1 MGTWNLE
8 PGTWNL
14 EPGTRNPEP
23 GTRNQEPGNL
33 EPGTRNLEQFHTV
46 AVLVQPIA
54 VVTKPGGTSW
64 WAQASAIERVACG
77 VGALLFSSGVVHVAI
92 LLGTG
97 ASWDGP
103 LSLRKAATF
112 GLSFGLTLMNI
123 VWVASFLEMSRTVRA
138 SLIGSFTAACALET
152 VLVTMQ
158 AWRGVPSHFN
168 LETTFDGLVA
178 RALAIGGA
186 VLVAVISWL
195 MVAAWRRRP
204 PVEDSFRVAI
214 RLGLSILVAA
224 QLVGALMI
232 ARGMLLVFAGNPQA
246 AYDTAGS
253 LKPVHGVA
261 MHGILVLP
269 LLAYA
274 LSFVDWPEQRRL
286 HIIRVA
292 SAAYVLLTIVIFVW
306 SA

>member
-1 MGTWNLE
+1 M
-8 PGTWNL
+8 
-14 EPGTRNPEP
+14 
-23 GTRNQEPGNL
+23 QS
-33 EPGTRNLEQFHTV
+33 
-46 AVLVQPIA
+46 IA
-54 VVTKPGGTSW
+54 VVAKPGGTSW
-64 WAQASAIERVACG
+64 WGETTTTERVAFA
-77 VGALLFSSGVVHVAI
+77 VGALLLSSGVVHVAI

-123 VWVASFLEMSRTVRA
+123 VWVASFLEMSRAVRA
-138 SLIGSFTAACALET
+138 SLIGSFTAACVLET

-178 RALAIGGA
+178 RALATGGA
-186 VLVAVISWL
+186 VLVVVISWL
-195 MVAAWRRRP
+195 MVIAWRTRP
-204 PVEDSFRVAI
+204 PVADSLRVAI
-214 RLGLSILVAA
+214 RMGLSILVAA

-232 ARGMLLVFAGNPQA
+232 ARGMLLVFSGHPQV

-274 LSFVDWPEQRRL
+274 LSFVDWPEPRRL
-286 HIIRVA
+286 QIIRVA
-292 SAAYVLLTIVIFVW
+292 SAAYVLLTVLVFAW
-306 SA
+306 SAWST

>member
-1 MGTWNLE
+1 M
-8 PGTWNL
+8 
-14 EPGTRNPEP
+14 
-23 GTRNQEPGNL
+23 
-33 EPGTRNLEQFHTV
+33 
-46 AVLVQPIA
+46 A
-54 VVTKPGGTSW
+54 VVAKPGGTSW
-64 WAQASAIERVACG
+64 WDQASPTERVACG
-77 VGALLFSSGVVHVAI
+77 VGALLFSSGIVHVAI

-112 GLSFGLTLMNI
+112 GLSFGLTLINI
-123 VWVASFLEMSRTVRA
+123 VWVASFLQMSRAVRT
-138 SLIGSFTAACALET
+138 SLIGSFTAACVLET

-168 LETTFDGLVA
+168 LETTLDGLVA
-178 RALAIGGA
+178 RALATGGA
-186 VLVAVISWL
+186 VLVVVITWL
-195 MVAAWRRRP
+195 MVVAWRRRP
-204 PVEDSFRVAI
+204 PVADSLGLAI
-214 RLGLSILVAA
+214 RMGLSILVAA

-232 ARGMLLVFAGNPQA
+232 ARGMLLIFSGSPQA

-274 LSFVDWPEQRRL
+274 LSFVEWPEQRRL
-286 HIIRVA
+286 QIIRVA
-292 SAAYVLLTIVIFVW
+292 SAAYVLLTAFVLAW

>member
-1 MGTWNLE
+1 M
-8 PGTWNL
+8 
-14 EPGTRNPEP
+14 
-23 GTRNQEPGNL
+23 
-33 EPGTRNLEQFHTV
+33 
-46 AVLVQPIA
+46 
-54 VVTKPGGTSW
+54 
-64 WAQASAIERVACG
+64 ACG

-112 GLSFGLTLMNI
+112 GLSFGLTLINI
-123 VWVASFLEMSRTVRA
+123 VWVASFLEMSRAVRA
-138 SLIGSFTAACALET
+138 SLIGSFTGACVLET

-186 VLVAVISWL
+186 VLVVVISWL
-195 MVAAWRRRP
+195 MVVAWRTRP
-204 PVEDSFRVAI
+204 PVADSLGVAI
-214 RLGLSILVAA
+214 RMGLSILVAA

-232 ARGMLLVFAGNPQA
+232 ARGMLLVFSGHPQV

-261 MHGILVLP
+261 MRGILVLP

-286 HIIRVA
+286 QIIRVA
-292 SAAYVLLTIVIFVW
+292 SAAYVLLTVLVFAS